1 MAFASS
7 SAFLVVRIPAFS
19 AFENSSSP
27 CFVRIIM
34 NVQPFSPRLAAEM
47 SASSELKS
55 LHDRQFFLVCFF
67 ASARDMVLVPEFVVI
82 CSLPLICI
90 FLMSCR
96 LRPKSWWICFSI
108 RPS

>member
-7 SAFLVVRIPAFS
+7 SAFLVARTSAFS
-19 AFENSSSP
+19 ALENSSSP

-34 NVQPFSPRLAAEM
+34 NVQPSSPRLAAEM

-55 LHDRQFFLVCFF
+55 LHGKQFFLVCFF
-67 ASARDMVLVPEFVVI
+67 ASARDMVLIPECVVI

-96 LRPKSWWICFSI
+96 LRPRFSWICFSI